1 MLSEGLVGD
10 LVDTLRSS
18 DRRMVGRTKHLRDD
32 REEEAVL
39 EVRNDI
45 LNKVYIVIDQ
55 VNTCTF
61 RSNF

>member
-1 MLSEGLVGD
+1 
-10 LVDTLRSS
+10 
-18 DRRMVGRTKHLRDD
+18 MVGRTKHFKDD
-32 REEEAVL
+32 REEEAIL